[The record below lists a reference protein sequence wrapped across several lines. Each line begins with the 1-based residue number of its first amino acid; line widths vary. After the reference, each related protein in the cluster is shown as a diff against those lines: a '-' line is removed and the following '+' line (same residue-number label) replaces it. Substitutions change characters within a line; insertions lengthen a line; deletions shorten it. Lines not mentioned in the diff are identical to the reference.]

1 MTSTA
6 KHTDEA
12 AKPTWLLMP
21 VILLALFVLPIS
33 IAGTAIALPDIS
45 QDLGDSPTALQWVVN
60 GFNASFALF
69 TLVWGA
75 VSDRI
80 GHKRTFMIGSG
91 IILIASAIS
100 MAATNL
106 YILDAGRL
114 LAGMGGA
121 AVAIGGSAVL
131 SNTYSGAQRARAFA
145 LLGTTIGLGLAA
157 GPTISGGL
165 VTAVGWQGVFA
176 AGGVISIVALLAG
189 STLPR
194 DVRQPAQ
201 EGRKLVDFSP
211 VRNRYFLAV
220 ILVPVAGAFG
230 YVTLL
235 TYLPVALS
243 AVVGMSAG
251 QAGLFMLPLTLPV
264 LIAPMLA
271 TTLVH
276 RVRRITPMV
285 IINVSLGVLVLGD
298 LGMLLLTP
306 DVPLWLLVIP
316 MALLGFGWGLPNGLI
331 DGEALAAVPTRTA
344 GAAAGVLNFV
354 RLGSEAIAV
363 GAYAAV
369 TAALLAARIS
379 DPHLAQR
386 AAAGGSGAGA
396 AYTEVFHL
404 LMIALAILTV
414 LLAVVI
420 NMLHRAHKRPVEID
434 VAATT
439 DETHDNAAQLSAR

>member
-1 MTSTA
+1 
-6 KHTDEA
+6 
-12 AKPTWLLMP
+12 
-21 VILLALFVLPIS
+21 
-33 IAGTAIALPDIS
+33 
-45 QDLGDSPTALQWVVN
+45 
-60 GFNASFALF
+60 
-69 TLVWGA
+69 
-75 VSDRI
+75 
-80 GHKRTFMIGSG
+80 
-91 IILIASAIS
+91 
-100 MAATNL
+100 
-106 YILDAGRL
+106 
-114 LAGMGGA
+114 
-121 AVAIGGSAVL
+121 
-131 SNTYSGAQRARAFA
+131 
-145 LLGTTIGLGLAA
+145 
-157 GPTISGGL
+157 
-165 VTAVGWQGVFA
+165 VGWQGVFA

-189 STLPR
+189 SILPR

-316 MALLGFGWGLPNGLI
+316 MALLGFGWGLPIGLI

-379 DPHLAQR
+379 NPHLAQR